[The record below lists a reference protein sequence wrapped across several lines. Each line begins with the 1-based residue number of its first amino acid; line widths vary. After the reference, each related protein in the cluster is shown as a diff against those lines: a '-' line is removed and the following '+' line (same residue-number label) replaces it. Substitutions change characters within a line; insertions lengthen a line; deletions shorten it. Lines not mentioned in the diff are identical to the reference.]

1 MDALS
6 ISYRS
11 FKIQCIINQFHTA
24 NIFLSFFGFFIK
36 LCQSRVTIIELY
48 NYIIIIIDIDVNR
61 RLKTTRFPM
70 TEAT

>member
-1 MDALS
+1 MDSLS

-24 NIFLSFFGFFIK
+24 NIFLSFFGFFFIK

-48 NYIIIIIDIDVNR
+48 NYIIIIDIDVNR

>member
-24 NIFLSFFGFFIK
+24 NIFLSFFGFFSK

-48 NYIIIIIDIDVNR
+48 NYIIIIDIDVNR